1 MAVTVKTRSALQG
14 LVAENSGAIAPGFRV
29 IAAGV
34 RVGRSSIDLVGLD
47 SLDTPA
53 LIALDLT
60 GDETVPLKMAE
71 AYASALEDPDSIRR
85 IMQGARGRVGWP
97 PRVIFIAE
105 RLSESFL
112 LRLKLLALPAVDCFE
127 YRCVET
133 NGETCLRLDRVECG
147 ARSAGASA
155 PTAVQAP
162 APSGTPGDS
171 RPSGWHEL
179 LAELSTSPEVEFPLA
194 GAERPAAPTPAAPP
208 KADDPAPA
216 PEATPAWN
224 KFAARLA
231 GAQAAVVERAA
242 ASAAPP
248 EPAVQSA
255 RGVPSA
261 RTVPSARIDDKVAAI
276 REYLQREF
284 PLLVVYDFY
293 EPERSA
299 HVFQLQDSQG
309 MVAHLA
315 VVTSEF
321 FDAHRG
327 AKLPVTLE
335 RMRLGEA
342 MRQAGRAG
350 VRVTPARVE

>member
-1 MAVTVKTRSALQG
+1 MAVTVKTRAALQG

-29 IAAGV
+29 VAAGV

-71 AYASALEDPDSIRR
+71 AYASALENPDSIRR
-85 IMQGARGRVGWP
+85 IMQNARGRVGWP

-133 NGETCLRLDRVECG
+133 QGETRLHLDRVECG
-147 ARSAGASA
+147 VRSAGAST
-155 PTAVQAP
+155 PPAVRAP
-162 APSGTPGDS
+162 APSPTREAS

-179 LAELSTSPEVEFPLA
+179 LAELSTSPEVEFPHA
-194 GAERPAAPTPAAPP
+194 DAELPAAPTPAAPL
-208 KADDPAPA
+208 KGGDPRPA
-216 PEATPAWN
+216 PEVTPVW
-224 KFAARLA
+224 KRFAASLA

-242 ASAAPP
+242 ASAAPRARAV
-248 EPAVQSA
+248 PAAPIVAS
-255 RGVPSA
+255 G
-261 RTVPSARIDDKVAAI
+261 RIDDKLSAI

-284 PLLVVYDFY
+284 PLLMIYDFY
-293 EPERSA
+293 EPERGA

-321 FDAHRG
+321 FDAHRDT
-327 AKLPVTLE
+327 KLLATLE
-335 RMRLGEA
+335 QMRLAEA
-342 MRQAGRAG
+342 MRRAG
-350 VRVTPARVE
+350 GAGVCVTPTGIDRTR